1 MKLKKVMSFVIA
13 GVIAAS
19 AAMTAL
25 AEEGSVSFTPDEV
38 VEWLQEGDEKAE
50 DVNGQ
55 ILNGVSRLAE
65 MLLIVDVAAGPD
77 EEQMGT
83 VNALLNDVASCEGS
97 EDLDVLQKTGLLAAG
112 TVHALDVLVDAI
124 DEGDQA
130 EDARLTLKD
139 AFTEADAATE
149 TAQEQTANALLFA
162 ARFASL
168 GAQRAALSE
177 EQAAELAGGLDTLEA
192 EFMEAADVDEETNVA
207 AKWLYKFLGALAKLS
222 HEENVDVINSITEKT
237 EAETAAAEGPKQAA
251 VSWLYGAVNA
261 AGGII
266 GTMNM

>member
-38 VEWLQEGDEKAE
+38 VEWLHEGDEKAE

-97 EDLDVLQKTGLLAAG
+97 EDLDVLQKTGILAAG
-112 TVHALDVLVDAI
+112 TVHALDVFVDAI
-124 DEGDQA
+124 DEGDGRGASVSLANDWFDLKGSA
-130 EDARLTLKD
+130 EVED
-139 AFTEADAATE
+139 
-149 TAQEQTANALLFA
+149 NC
-162 ARFASL
+162 SL
-168 GAQRAALSE
+168 YLNNF
-177 EQAAELAGGLDTLEA
+177 GL
-192 EFMEAADVDEETNVA
+192 
-207 AKWLYKFLGALAKLS
+207 
-222 HEENVDVINSITEKT
+222 
-237 EAETAAAEGPKQAA
+237 
-251 VSWLYGAVNA
+251 
-261 AGGII
+261 
-266 GTMNM
+266 